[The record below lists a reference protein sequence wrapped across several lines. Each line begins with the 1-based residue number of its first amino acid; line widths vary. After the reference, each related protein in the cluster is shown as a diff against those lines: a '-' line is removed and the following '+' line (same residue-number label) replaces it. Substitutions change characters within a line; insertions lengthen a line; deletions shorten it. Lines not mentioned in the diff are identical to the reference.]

1 MVEVAKI
8 IDPNNIKTNLVGE
21 TKDEVLKELATVLL
35 QNHYIT
41 DVDGFMADIYA
52 REEEGQTGIGN
63 YIAIPHGKSPY
74 VDRIGV
80 AIGVTENEIP
90 WESLDGK
97 GVKGIILFAV
107 GDDNEGA
114 QEHLKLLSLFARKLG
129 NDEVIEQLIQ
139 AKDADEVVA
148 AYS

>member
-41 DVDGFMADIYA
+41 DVDGFMADIYE

-148 AYS
+148 AFS

>member
-8 IDPNNIKTNLVGE
+8 IDQNNIKTNLVGE

-74 VDRIGV
+74 VNRIGV

-148 AYS
+148 AFS